1 MRRPTGAVLN
11 LTFVKAWWPRF
22 APFLNVHSRD
32 THWLGANLGLVAR
45 TGTSSRTLRAVIPV
59 ASFDLDQMLHIG

>member
-32 THWLGANLGLVAR
+32 THWLGANLGLFVR
-45 TGTSSRTLRAVIPV
+45 TVLHPRTLRAV
-59 ASFDLDQMLHIG
+59 ARTLF